1 MNLCLDCFISSLIVH
16 ELVCEQFFFLGSAC
30 LLNKPKIKAQ
40 VLLIYKQIN
49 MNKLFIDLSPSCS

>member
-1 MNLCLDCFISSLIVH
+1 MNLCLDWFVSSLIVH
-16 ELVCEQFFFLGSAC
+16 ELVREQFFCLGSAC
-30 LLNKPKIKAQ
+30 LLNKPKTKAQ